1 MALIN
6 THTTIKKLIKD
17 GFSEQ
22 QAESLVEAIN
32 NKSNELAT
40 KADISRLESQMSVMN
55 VNIKWLIAI
64 VLVIL
69 GILLKNTIW

>member
-6 THTTIKKLIKD
+6 THATIKKLIKD

-32 NKSNELAT
+32 DKSNELAT
-40 KADISRLESQMSVMN
+40 KADISRLESEMSVMN

>member
-32 NKSNELAT
+32 DNK
-40 KADISRLESQMSVMN
+40 
-55 VNIKWLIAI
+55 
-64 VLVIL
+64 
-69 GILLKNTIW
+69 